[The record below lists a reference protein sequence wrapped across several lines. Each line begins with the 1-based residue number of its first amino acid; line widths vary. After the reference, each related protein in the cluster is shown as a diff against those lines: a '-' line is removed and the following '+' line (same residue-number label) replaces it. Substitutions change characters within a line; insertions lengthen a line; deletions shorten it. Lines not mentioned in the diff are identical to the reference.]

1 MGNEAIKEIGAAC
14 QVSSSRPL
22 QAIAA
27 FPKKKFFSRMVG
39 RHFAN
44 RGPFQ
49 RVMLHR
55 TCHLVQACCISKRYL
70 SSSPSVASMI
80 RKNCKLSADNGS
92 RNSNDPIWLTPLKR
106 PSGFASSSA
115 NLQITPVASCL
126 ALTYRRWSNGCL
138 HPKSWRAPRRRKYSP
153 WSTGHGPIVAGKL
166 ASVVAI
172 ACGFAFDVPMKDSR
186 PILIG
191 TSNAPHYR
199 IRVADFISRRSS

>member
-1 MGNEAIKEIGAAC
+1 VGNEAIKEIGAAC

-22 QAIAA
+22 QAIGA

-80 RKNCKLSADNGS
+80 RKNCKLSADNGA
-92 RNSNDPIWLTPLKR
+92 RNSNDPIWLTPSKR
-106 PSGFASSSA
+106 PSGFATSSA
-115 NLQITPVASCL
+115 NLQITPVASSPFSVKTEDTGTLAARMSSGPCL
-126 ALTYRRWSNGCL
+126 TRRHC
-138 HPKSWRAPRRRKYSP
+138 
-153 WSTGHGPIVAGKL
+153 
-166 ASVVAI
+166 
-172 ACGFAFDVPMKDSR
+172 DSS
-186 PILIG
+186 G
-191 TSNAPHYR
+191 
-199 IRVADFISRRSS
+199 